1 MAEQHTSGRPGF
13 GEEVRQAA
21 SNAAAKADDE
31 LQRLIRYLNEEVVPD
46 VRRHGSA
53 ALRTAAAGLKDLAE
67 KMDDRRP

>member
-1 MAEQHTSGRPGF
+1 MAEQNPSGRSGF

-21 SNAAAKADDE
+21 AKAEDE
-31 LQRLIRYLNEEVVPD
+31 LQRLIRYLNDEVVPD

-53 ALRTAAAGLKDLAE
+53 ALRTAADGLKELAE